1 MAPER
6 RLPEWF
12 RVPAPGGPN
21 YLRLRSLVLNE
32 GLHTVC
38 QEAHCPN
45 IGDCWD
51 RGTATFM
58 ILGDICTWRCH
69 YCAVTTG
76 RPNAVDAGEPARL
89 AGTVRQLGL
98 SHCVITSV
106 TREDLPDGGAS
117 VFAECI
123 ERIHETLPG
132 CTVEVLIPDF
142 KGDDDALW
150 TVLEAGPAVLNH
162 NIETVRPVFR
172 RVRPKGDYDRSLRLL
187 RRSGEMA
194 PHIPPSPAS
203 WSASARRRT
212 TSAVPWP
219 TFARLAAGS

>member
-6 RLPEWF
+6 LLPDWF
-12 RVPAPGGPN
+12 RVPAPGSPN
-21 YLRLRSLVLNE
+21 YLRLRNLVRDG

-38 QEAHCPN
+38 EEAHCPN
-45 IGDCWD
+45 IGDCWE

-76 RPNAVDAGEPARL
+76 RPLPLDPDEPARL
-89 AGTVRQLGL
+89 AETVGKLGL
-98 SHCVITSV
+98 GHCVITSV

-123 ERIHETLPG
+123 QRIHDTLPD

-142 KGDDDALW
+142 KGDDDALGA
-150 TVLEAGPAVLNH
+150 VLDAGPAVLNH

-187 RRSGEMA
+187 RRSSEIA
-194 PHIPPSPAS
+194 PHIPHQVRHHGRP
-203 WSASARRRT
+203 R
-212 TSAVPWP
+212 
-219 TFARLAAGS
+219 